1 MNKKI
6 VPKPLTL
13 QSLLNYSTKQFAN
26 LPSVS
31 FVEGT
36 PITYSEL
43 GIKINQLSD
52 LLFSLGLKEGD

>member
-6 VPKPLTL
+6 VPNPLTL
-13 QSLLNYSTKQFAN
+13 QSLLNYSIKHFAN

-31 FVEGT
+31 FVEGS

-43 GIKINQLSD
+43 GVKI
-52 LLFSLGLKEGD
+52 EGDIYQ